1 MAGAYFPSQAVT
13 RPPRMPALHLL
24 IFLLPVFSHLPHLQ
38 MAFLGMR
45 EQPQTTGMSP
55 VFAGPQPF
63 AIKGR
68 RLRCPVPAGC
78 TACVLSWR
86 AVKGNFVLGGAP
98 PSFPFTAMGSERPPP
113 LSGGSCPAGGNK
125 VVQSWNS
132 QGELEL
138 NSPGFESYTSFLSF
152 CFFKLFFFNCMFN
165 FILFL
170 NFTKLY

>member
-1 MAGAYFPSQAVT
+1 
-13 RPPRMPALHLL
+13 MPALHLL

-86 AVKGNFVLGGAP
+86 AVKGNFVLGGG
-98 PSFPFTAMGSERPPP
+98 SSLLPFHCYGFRKTTSPVWGLLPCLGKQGS
-113 LSGGSCPAGGNK
+113 A
-125 VVQSWNS
+125 
-132 QGELEL
+132 ELEL
-138 NSPGFESYTSFLSF
+138 TG
-152 CFFKLFFFNCMFN
+152 
-165 FILFL
+165 
-170 NFTKLY
+170 